1 MNIFQTAPGCS
12 IPYPD
17 QIREEYEVREGHPD
31 YTGRL
36 CVIGAELS
44 EEKLAELFGL

>member
-1 MNIFQTAPGCS
+1 MDRMTESGVPA
-12 IPYPD
+12 
-17 QIREEYEVREGHPD
+17 VRAGHPD

-36 CVIGAELS
+36 CVIGSNLK